1 MSITLQMRKRG
12 TLTLPKKIREKYTL
26 DEGDPLT
33 LIDLG
38 EGILISPKVTT
49 LPKLVTKLEKLMDE
63 KGVVLEDLIRGIAEE
78 REKYKSR

>member
-33 LIDLG
+33 LSDLG